1 MEDGADMTVWAVVH
15 VIHQRAPHR
24 HIARLFITDVPG
36 DVTAHDLTRALTRAG
51 RQFGEFGIP
60 WANHYVAPRAAW
72 RDEVEGAWNRG
83 DGARIAYAELE
94 PRDDAGRIAVTLRL
108 PRALHA
114 RLQRVAQQRGVPAHT
129 VIIEAVDGYVAVQE
143 HMLGRREEE
152 EENNDE

>member
-1 MEDGADMTVWAVVH
+1 MEGVEDMNVWAVVH
-15 VIHQRAPHR
+15 ATRRGAPPR

-36 DVTAHDLTRALTRAG
+36 DVTARDLTRALTRAG

-72 RDEVEGAWNRG
+72 RDEVEGAWRRG
-83 DGARIAYAELE
+83 DVACIAYADL
-94 PRDDAGRIAVTLRL
+94 DDAARIAVTLRL
-108 PRALHA
+108 PRDLHA

-143 HMLGRREEE
+143 HMLGRRED
-152 EENNDE
+152 ENGEQR

>member
-1 MEDGADMTVWAVVH
+1 VGG
-15 VIHQRAPHR
+15 RAHATRRNARPR

-36 DVTAHDLTRALTRAG
+36 DVTARDLTRALTRAG
-51 RQFGEFGIP
+51 RQFGEGGIP

-83 DGARIAYAELE
+83 DVACIAYAELAA
-94 PRDDAGRIAVTLRL
+94 DAARIAVTLRL
-108 PRALHA
+108 PRDLHA

-143 HMLGRREEE
+143 HMLGRREDDNGEQR
-152 EENNDE
+152 